1 MWFQWLRYRGTWGAG
16 RHADLLS
23 QLWQNGFPS
32 CGAMAVFGGLMSQA
46 AGPIRILFVEDDDC
60 FREVLSA
67 DLSDRGFDVQSFP
80 DGASLL
86 GALDAGPDADLILLD
101 WKLPKMPGIDLLP
114 RLRRRG
120 INLPVVFL
128 TGHTPSAY
136 ENLAFDRGATDFIDK
151 TRGVDVLVRRL
162 RRAVEATKP
171 PATDLQADTRL
182 VCGKLVLRA
191 TVSRAYWNEVD
202 VGLTIGEYNVVH
214 LLASNKGRYV
224 TYRSLYDRLRYE
236 GFLAGSGV
244 HGYRTNVRTVVKRI
258 RRKFVAI
265 DPTFDRIK
273 NYSNFGYSWINHPED
288 AA

>member
-1 MWFQWLRYRGTWGAG
+1 MAALSSDLGLC

-23 QLWQNGFPS
+23 QLWQDELPS
-32 CGAMAVFGGLMSQA
+32 CGAMAVFGALMSQA
-46 AGPIRILFVEDDDC
+46 ASSIRILFVEDDDC

-86 GALDAGPDADLILLD
+86 GALDARPDADLILLD

-128 TGHTPSAY
+128 TGHTPSTY

-151 TRGVDVLVRRL
+151 ARGVDVLVRRL
-162 RRAVEATKP
+162 RRAVEAAKP
-171 PATDLQADTRL
+171 AATDLQADTRL

-191 TVSRAYWNEVD
+191 TVSRAYWNDVD

-273 NYSNFGYSWINHPED
+273 NYSNFGYSWITHPAD
-288 AA
+288 SA